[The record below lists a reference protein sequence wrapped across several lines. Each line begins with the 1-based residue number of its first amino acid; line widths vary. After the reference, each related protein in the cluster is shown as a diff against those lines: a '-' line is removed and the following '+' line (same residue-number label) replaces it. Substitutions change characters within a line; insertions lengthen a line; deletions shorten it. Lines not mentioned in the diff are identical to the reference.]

1 MAWWEKSLLRKSC
14 LWLGANVCAS
24 LRCQK
29 KLDIWDGTEGE
40 ALSETTVE
48 KQQKENFQATVFKQ
62 KKGERVAAL
71 VIVPTTVYGYTMQ
84 NGLDPFRSGNSSLIN
99 VALNVQEIVPAAMR
113 LREYV
118 GNWQAQEH
126 RGKNAAIFVGAF
138 YFCVSSAAPFF
149 QGNLCAYDQLNL
161 DGSSAFHVMG
171 NWLSSGTVAVL
182 YLPGAYD
189 WLQSLFTTLTDEEK
203 QTQMLDSLTDEILRF
218 SVSAGDIK
226 ELVGILNS
234 DDKRSIVDKITAV
247 ETICQRHRT
256 CLPSSGKA
264 HQALQVLEFLAKVA
278 IVATPWLAQSLSV
291 YTFFHAMPKHGYGL
305 FAPMRWAMRIPY
317 AGYPIALAM
326 NAPQGIFDWKLF
338 SQGRQGIVYDFLS
351 IGRVASFA
359 LGLTRLLAWGL
370 GMFSTEQSVFVF
382 SGQSACGAEFTSED
396 PVYNFFQSI
405 FSAAGGAKFL
415 EVMSELDAF
424 VINAKGNV
432 GLWMP
437 LMTILL
443 VGLPIALST
452 CCTSRC
458 SASRTGTAL
467 DALSRAKNAVH
478 FQRYKNTLSSAAP
491 EPEV

>member
-1 MAWWEKSLLRKSC
+1 MAWWEKSLLRKSF

-29 KLDIWDGTEGE
+29 KLDDWNGSEGE
-40 ALSETTVE
+40 ALSPAVEETR
-48 KQQKENFQATVFKQ
+48 QKENFQATVFKQ
-62 KKGERVAAL
+62 KKGERVTTL
-71 VIVPTTVYGYTMQ
+71 VIVPTTVYGYTIQ
-84 NGLDPFRSGNSSLIN
+84 NGLNPFRSGNSSFIN

-203 QTQMLDSLTDEILRF
+203 QAQMLDSLTDEILRF
-218 SVSAGDIK
+218 SVSARDIN
-226 ELVGILNS
+226 ELVGILNP
-234 DDKRSIVDKITAV
+234 DDKRSIEDKIAAV

-264 HQALQVLEFLAKVA
+264 HQALQALELLAKVA

-291 YTFFHAMPKHGYGL
+291 YTFFHAMPEHGYGL
-305 FAPMRWAMRIPY
+305 FAPMRWAMHTPY
-317 AGYPIALAM
+317 AGYPLAAAM

-351 IGRVASFA
+351 VGRVATFA
-359 LGLTRLLAWGL
+359 LGLARLLAWGF
-370 GMFSTEQSVFVF
+370 GMFSTNER
-382 SGQSACGAEFTSED
+382 C
-396 PVYNFFQSI
+396 
-405 FSAAGGAKFL
+405 
-415 EVMSELDAF
+415 
-424 VINAKGNV
+424 
-432 GLWMP
+432 
-437 LMTILL
+437 
-443 VGLPIALST
+443 LS
-452 CCTSRC
+452 
-458 SASRTGTAL
+458 
-467 DALSRAKNAVH
+467 
-478 FQRYKNTLSSAAP
+478 
-491 EPEV
+491 